1 MAITYEWSFPNFEV
15 DSENKVKTI
24 HWRYTA
30 VDGEYS
36 ASMYGS
42 CAGSEAMD
50 FDAMT
55 KDHAIACVVENNLRE
70 EVIAEPASNPVPGE
84 IPTLVTAPVL
94 VVKPLSLEE
103 MQSNLSAQIE
113 SQKNI
118 AVTLKTKEW

>member
-1 MAITYEWSFPNFEV
+1 MAITYEWSFPNFEC

-30 VDGEYS
+30 VDGEHS

-42 CAGSEAMD
+42 CAGSEGMN

-55 KDHAIACVVENNLRE
+55 KEHCVSCVLENQDQTE
-70 EVIAEPASNPVPGE
+70 
-84 IPTLVTAPVL
+84 
-94 VVKPLSLEE
+94 EE

-113 SQKNI
+113 EQK
-118 AVTLKTKEW
+118 APALTSKTKEW